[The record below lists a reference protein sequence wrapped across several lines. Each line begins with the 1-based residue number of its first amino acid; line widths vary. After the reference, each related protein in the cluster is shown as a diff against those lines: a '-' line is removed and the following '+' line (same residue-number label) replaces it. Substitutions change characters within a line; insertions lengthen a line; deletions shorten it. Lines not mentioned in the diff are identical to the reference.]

1 MKHAFLG
8 LGLLWLLQG
17 CASHYSQGNFALPAG
32 QNVALMPLVNHSQ
45 TPLAGE
51 RAEDLLSSLWLQ
63 EGLPALI
70 TYPRSAAIE
79 NGLPDLDDQKRFE
92 RMRQWLAAQPVIYY
106 VTGSVEE
113 WHYKSGLDAEPTV
126 GVTLKI
132 YRKQDDQLVWSVTGA
147 RAGWDRESL
156 TTNAQRVLQRMVS
169 DVELVSE

>member
-1 MKHAFLG
+1 MKHAVWG
-8 LGLLWLLQG
+8 LIMVWILQG
-17 CASHYSQGNFALPAG
+17 CASHYSQGVFSLPSG
-32 QNVALMPLVNHSQ
+32 NVIALMPLVNHSQ

-70 TYPRSAAIE
+70 TYPRSAVAE

-92 RMRQWLAAQPVIYY
+92 RMKQWLAGQPVDFYL
-106 VTGSVEE
+106 TGSVEE

-126 GVTLKI
+126 GLTLKI

-156 TTNAQRVLQRMVS
+156 TATAQQVLKRMVS
-169 DVELVSE
+169 DVEQVRE